1 MGSSGT
7 HSFTDYPGSNGG
19 RPNSDG
25 GGNGGGGGSGGSSD
39 RCENS
44 ITALAL
50 EEVATADYYSKHN
63 AVPTLTTKVFVR
75 RELVGSRVA
84 LATVSDNEVIG
95 YVPTAYNYLRQCIQ
109 KGWTYEGTVTRS
121 ISGRV
126 PQLSVD
132 LSATLQ

>member
-7 HSFTDYPGSNGG
+7 NSFTDYPGSNGG
-19 RPNSDG
+19 RPNFGDG
-25 GGNGGGGGSGGSSD
+25 SGSGGAGGGTTD

-44 ITALAL
+44 IAALAL
-50 EEVATADYYSKHN
+50 EEVATAEYYSKHN
-63 AVPTLTTKVFVR
+63 SIPTLKTPVFVR
-75 RELVGSRVA
+75 PELVGSRVA
-84 LATVSDNEVIG
+84 LATVSGNEVIG

-109 KGWTYEGTVTRS
+109 KGWTYDGVVSRS

-132 LSATLQ
+132 LSASAP